1 MSIQDYCGVSER
13 DLCNAILKYD
23 NTELVVNI
31 KGALGIVLVLE
42 NASILISDNI
52 IYLVDNGINEYRF
65 EIWKDTINLVDI
77 DEDFIELKL
86 IDDGMITYLRL
97 SND

>member
-1 MSIQDYCGVSER
+1 MAMRDYCRVSEK
-13 DLCNAILKYD
+13 DLCNAILKYN
-23 NTELVVNI
+23 NTDLVANI

-42 NASILISDNI
+42 NASILISENM

-97 SND
+97 GNE